1 MRKERK
7 RCEYAIEEALKG
19 KRVALIC
26 SGDPGVYALS
36 GLVLELLKNIKDGD
50 KLDVTIISGVTSL
63 TACAALLGAPIGHDF
78 AVISLSDILT
88 PWDIIEKRID
98 AASMADFVIAL
109 YNPRSKRR
117 VSQLERAVSI
127 IKRYRDDSTP
137 VGIVKRAM
145 RDGQKVV
152 ITNLKDLLKCEDIDM
167 QTTVIIGNSSSYIW
181 NNKIITPRGY
191 NIER

>member
-1 MRKERK
+1 MRKERL
-7 RCEYAIEEALKG
+7 RCEYAIKESLKG

-26 SGDPGVYALS
+26 SGDPGIYALS
-36 GLVLELLKNIKDGD
+36 SLVFELLK
-50 KLDVTIISGVTSL
+50 KLDVVDKIDINVISGITSL

-88 PWDIIEKRID
+88 PWHIIEKRLD
-98 AASMADFVIAL
+98 AAARADFVIAL

-117 VSQLERAVSI
+117 VNQLERAISI
-127 IKRYRDDSTP
+127 IRQYRKDSTP
-137 VGIVKRAM
+137 VGVVKKAM

-152 ITNLKDLLKCEDIDM
+152 ITTLNNLSECRDIDM

-191 NIER
+191 SIED